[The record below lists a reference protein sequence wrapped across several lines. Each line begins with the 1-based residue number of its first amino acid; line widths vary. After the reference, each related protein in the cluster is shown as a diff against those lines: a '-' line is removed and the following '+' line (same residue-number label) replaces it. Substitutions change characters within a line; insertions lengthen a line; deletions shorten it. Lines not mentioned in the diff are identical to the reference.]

1 MPSRESDRSLDGR
14 PDVLSSEIDGAALS
28 ARVRHVRDLGRDAIG
43 RVPIASGDENDES
56 GATDGTVG
64 TAPTT
69 GGSEPPRQL
78 ADAIPLVERAFAF
91 VDLCGFTTFVATNGE
106 HAAIDALTAFRL
118 LVRDIA
124 TRRGILVEK
133 WLGDGAMLV
142 GTDVSPTIAAA
153 VELIARHDGQPLA
166 LRGGVAH
173 GQVLIFDGDDY
184 IGRPTNLAARLC
196 QVARPG
202 ELLAVGYSAA
212 TLPQWTQVAGTRTIT
227 LRGIG
232 RLPRVQQLTLVPG
245 LELPTLTPHRATGT

>member
-1 MPSRESDRSLDGR
+1 MQPPPSR
-14 PDVLSSEIDGAALS
+14 VHQA
-28 ARVRHVRDLGRDAIG
+28 RDLGRDAVE
-43 RVPIASGDENDES
+43 RLRIAAPDDGSDR
-56 GATDGTVG
+56 GATDGTIG

-69 GGSEPPRQL
+69 GGAEHPRQL

-91 VDLCGFTTFVATNGE
+91 VDLCGFTNFVENNGE

-124 TRRGILVEK
+124 TRRGVRVEK

-142 GTDVSPTIAAA
+142 GAQVSPTIAAT
-153 VELIARHDGQPLA
+153 VELIARHHSQPLD

-184 IGRPTNLAARLC
+184 IGRPANLAARLC
-196 QVARPG
+196 QAARPG
-202 ELLAVGYSAA
+202 ELLAVGYSAT
-212 TLPQWTQVAGTRTIT
+212 TLPQWIQVAGTRSLT

-232 RLPRVQQLTLVPG
+232 RLRRVQQLALVEG
-245 LELPTLTPHRATGT
+245 LELPTLSTRRGEPA

>member
-1 MPSRESDRSLDGR
+1 VSSRDDELRLQQHLR
-14 PDVLSSEIDGAALS
+14 HARDV
-28 ARVRHVRDLGRDAIG
+28 GRDALG
-43 RVPIASGDENDES
+43 RVPAADADDAKTG

-69 GGSEPPRQL
+69 GGTEHPRHL
-78 ADAIPLVERAFAF
+78 ADAIPLVNRAFAF
-91 VDLCGFTTFVATNGE
+91 VDLCGFTTFVGNHGE
-106 HAAIDALTAFRL
+106 HAAIDALTAFRV

-124 TRRGILVEK
+124 TRRGVLVDK

-153 VELIARHDGQPLA
+153 VELIARHESQPLP

-184 IGRPTNLAARLC
+184 IGRPANLASRLC
-196 QVARPG
+196 QAARPG

-212 TLPQWTQVAGTRTIT
+212 TLPEWTRVAGTRSLT

-232 RLPRVQQLTLVPG
+232 RLRRVQQLALVPG
-245 LELPTLTPHRATGT
+245 LELPTLAAHRATGS